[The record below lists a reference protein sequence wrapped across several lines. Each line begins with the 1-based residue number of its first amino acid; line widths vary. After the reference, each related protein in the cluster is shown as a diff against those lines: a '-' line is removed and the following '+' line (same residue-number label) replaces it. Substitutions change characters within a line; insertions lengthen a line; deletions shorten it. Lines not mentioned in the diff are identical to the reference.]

1 MSGNLCSAQTW
12 GLAGVRGTGMDLS
25 VPSALLVPGVHQPTL
40 PYSINRAAGC
50 EQGCMNLGKAMLQG

>member
-1 MSGNLCSAQTW
+1 
-12 GLAGVRGTGMDLS
+12 MDLS

-50 EQGCMNLGKAMLQG
+50 EQGCINLGKAMLQG